1 MAVATLDVLHGIQT
15 ASDFISQITS
25 ATVSP
30 QIQTLVSTPAGL
42 PWPMFAG
49 NLGQNPD
56 ITFESNQIK
65 TILDL
70 TGIDIVDLSGG
81 NTDLLFKRTKSL
93 ASREADAT
101 TVHTRLRAA
110 QAALVVNQLSAGH
123 QSEASVSCRLVLPW
137 DGSNEPIVPAGTV
150 ALTGAV
156 PIAAEHYLAGE
167 VWLNSLQ
174 IEGIQDITIDFGN
187 SLIEAGGEGELYNTF
202 AAIQSTN
209 PVITITTL
217 DMPWV
222 VATPVLGLN
231 GVAITALS
239 VYLRKT
245 ATTTRVTD
253 VTAGHIKFS
262 GTAGYAFIAQTPGG
276 GNDPVVTT
284 IQCQM
289 ASPNATTAPLL
300 VNTAIAITD

>member
-1 MAVATLDVLHGIQT
+1 MAVATLDVLHGIKNST
-15 ASDFISQITS
+15 TFISQITS

-42 PWPMFAG
+42 PWPLFAG

-56 ITFESNQIK
+56 ITFESNQVK

-70 TGIDIVDLSGG
+70 TGIDIADLSA
-81 NTDLLFKRTKSL
+81 NSTDLFFKRTSNL
-93 ASREADAT
+93 ASREADASV
-101 TVHTRLRAA
+101 VHTRLSAI
-110 QAALVVNQLSAGH
+110 QSALVINQISAGH
-123 QSEASVSCRLVLPW
+123 QSEASATCRLVLPW
-137 DGSNEPIVPAGTV
+137 DGSNDPIVATGNIALAGTP
-150 ALTGAV
+150 T
-156 PIAAEHYLAGE
+156 AAEHFVAGE
-167 VWLNSLQ
+167 VWLNTFQ

-209 PVITITTL
+209 PVVTITTL
-217 DMPWV
+217 DMPWAI
-222 VATPVLGLN
+222 ATPILGLN

-245 ATTTRVTD
+245 ATTSRVTD
-253 VTAGHIKFS
+253 VTAEHIKFS
-262 GTAGYAFIAQTPGG
+262 GTAGYAFISQTPGG
-276 GNDPVVTT
+276 GNDSVVTT

-289 ASPNATTAPLL
+289 ASPSAAVAPLL
-300 VNTAIAITD
+300 VNTLIAITN